1 MYNMK
6 TSTDLS
12 LLHDKG
18 ILLSSGEICR
28 NKINLISGAMTAP
41 LVEAIWTFTENDA
54 EAIERI
60 LATLNHLY
68 HNDHEVE
75 MIAVLRILYD
85 VSGLQFPEDVQ
96 LLAEHPEARQ
106 YFLFSFLLDMEDCVQ
121 EFVTGSAGESST

>member
-12 LLHDKG
+12 LLYDKG
-18 ILLSSGEICR
+18 ILLSSGEICK

-41 LVEAIWTFTENDA
+41 LVEAIWAFTENDA
-54 EAIERI
+54 EAMERI

-85 VSGLQFPEDVQ
+85 VCGLQFPEDVE
-96 LLAEHPEARQ
+96 LLAEHAEARQ
-106 YFLFSFLLDMEDCVQ
+106 YFLFSFLLDMEDYV
-121 EFVTGSAGESST
+121 

>member
-1 MYNMK
+1 MYSMK

-12 LLHDKG
+12 LLYNKG
-18 ILLSSGEICR
+18 ILLPSGEICK
-28 NKINLISGAMTAP
+28 NKINLISGAMTTP
-41 LVEAIWTFTENDA
+41 LVEAIWTFTDNDA
-54 EAIERI
+54 EAMERI
-60 LATLNHLY
+60 SATLNHLY

-106 YFLFSFLLDMEDCVQ
+106 YFLFSFLLDMEECMQDFIS
-121 EFVTGSAGESST
+121 ESAEN

>member
-12 LLHDKG
+12 LLYDKG
-18 ILLSSGEICR
+18 ILLSSGEICK

-41 LVEAIWTFTENDA
+41 LVEAIWTFTDNDS
-54 EAIERI
+54 EVMERI
-60 LATLNHLY
+60 SATLNHLY

-75 MIAVLRILYD
+75 MIAVLQILYD

-96 LLAEHPEARQ
+96 LLTEHPEARQ
-106 YFLFSFLLDMEDCVQ
+106 YFLFSFLLDMEEWMQDFIS
-121 EFVTGSAGESST
+121 ESAEN